1 MRSRLDESV
10 GSDGR
15 EWIISACAEQTTNRP
30 VKLQLPRDHLRVCG
44 ADADAIKPAPIRA
57 GSSPRV
63 RSRLLLLLDSP
74 INRGIISA
82 CAEQTCPS
90 ERQESHSG
98 DHLRVCGAD
107 GRVTSPAHRYLGSS
121 PRVRSRRKA
130 LPEDNLNTGIIS
142 ACAEQ
147 TNVPNGSYEEM
158 RDHLRVCGADTT

>member
-74 INRGIISA
+74 MFRGIISA

-121 PRVRSRRKA
+121 PRVRSRPA
-130 LPEDNLNTGIIS
+130 DLIEVINMVGIIS

-147 TNVPNGSYEEM
+147 TSLEAAPLQQTT
-158 RDHLRVCGADTT
+158 DHLRVCGAD